1 MKKFNQVFK
10 RVFAVLIVFA
20 LFVSFN
26 VKADELENATGLTDN
41 LATETEE
48 KEREV
53 ELAPPA
59 ESTGEISSVDDS
71 QYQSTENVG
80 ETVDVLPEANVPT
93 DANEEDKSE
102 NEIQQFL
109 SIIDKIEKVLELLE
123 TISSKGYFEEINCI
137 IEIKNSKEKC
147 KINNNEYDSIKLLI
161 KYLENIF

>member
-71 QYQSTENVG
+71 QYQSTAENVG
-80 ETVDVLPEANVPT
+80 EMRVWLYYTY
-93 DANEEDKSE
+93 
-102 NEIQQFL
+102 
-109 SIIDKIEKVLELLE
+109 EL
-123 TISSKGYFEEINCI
+123 
-137 IEIKNSKEKC
+137 
-147 KINNNEYDSIKLLI
+147 
-161 KYLENIF
+161 